1 MRQKEEARE
10 KIVVLRL
17 IISHF
22 TDTPPGYYTANY
34 HSSHHYIEKAGAN
47 KTSPFNW
54 KFYDLPRCLSAYQ
67 PPSYLTDQLEFH
79 VVRSEHC
86 RKLKKTIFSLS
97 SSQYSWFLILKTK
110 KRPCHRS
117 QANCFFLFIDF
128 LIFLF
133 MFRLKVFIG
142 L

>member
-1 MRQKEEARE
+1 MRQKEEPRE

-22 TDTPPGYYTANY
+22 TDTPPRYYTANY
-34 HSSHHYIEKAGAN
+34 HSSHHYIEKVGTN

-54 KFYDLPRCLSAYQ
+54 KFYDLPRCVPVYH
-67 PPSYLTDQLEFH
+67 PPSHLSDQLEFH
-79 VVRSEHC
+79 MVRSGHC
-86 RKLKKTIFSLS
+86 RKLKKKYILSIQFSV
-97 SSQYSWFLILKTK
+97 FLILKTK
-110 KRPCHRS
+110 KRHCHRS